1 MFAGAPVE
9 QIQKDQHNKL
19 LNESGEMA
27 PVCSGRSRQLNS
39 EEAGIQ
45 RAHIE
50 LPREETVLQ
59 NGSHMV
65 NGKLT
70 FLYNC

>member
-1 MFAGAPVE
+1 MKVGKWLLCAAGALAAE
-9 QIQKDQHNKL
+9 QR
-19 LNESGEMA
+19 G
-27 PVCSGRSRQLNS
+27 
-39 EEAGIQ
+39 AGIQ